1 MALLDLYFYI
11 RRIFIIKALK
21 FSVKLPLLALTLLA
35 FAQMSSSVAAQIEVA
50 DSGHKILV
58 EHYQNLAKKAENKL
72 DRDFAAAQSEYYSD
86 NKEF

>member
-11 RRIFIIKALK
+11 RTIFIIKALK